1 VRVTVP
7 IAVIAV
13 AVRGG
18 AIIGVAIKLLHP
30 GLAADPESRRRFENE
45 ARSAAA
51 LNHPNIVAIH
61 DSGEERGVPFIV
73 MERLPGN
80 TLADLVSR
88 GALPQPAVRT
98 VLAEVL
104 AALAVAHR
112 AGILHRDVKPGNI
125 LFTSSGMAKVGDFGI
140 AKTTETNHTVA
151 GQIVG
156 TVAYL
161 SPERLGG
168 HPATPAD
175 DLYSVGV
182 VGYEALTGRRAFPQD
197 TLGALSHAI
206 MTQRPPALMALR
218 PDVDP
223 AFAALVERA
232 MAPRAQWR
240 FGTAEE
246 MNAALSNRSVK
257 LLGPQRP
264 STMFITSPLPPMLP
278 TAAAPARGPR
288 PPMSRTRKLAVAAAG
303 LVAIIVI
310 AAAFIVD
317 SWTDPTPV
325 PIAPI
330 TTTSVT
336 TSTNPTTTATNPFL
350 PPIVPTKKHG
360 HGNGSEEDDGD

>member
-1 VRVTVP
+1 MP
-7 IAVIAV
+7 LSA
-13 AVRGG
+13 
-18 AIIGVAIKLLHP
+18 VAIKLLHP

-80 TLADLVSR
+80 TLADLVAR

-104 AALAVAHR
+104 AALAAAHR

-168 HPATPAD
+168 HPQLPQMTCMPLGSSATKRSP
-175 DLYSVGV
+175 V
-182 VGYEALTGRRAFPQD
+182 VGHSHKTPLARCLT
-197 TLGALSHAI
+197 
-206 MTQRPPALMALR
+206 
-218 PDVDP
+218 
-223 AFAALVERA
+223 
-232 MAPRAQWR
+232 
-240 FGTAEE
+240 
-246 MNAALSNRSVK
+246 RS
-257 LLGPQRP
+257 
-264 STMFITSPLPPMLP
+264 
-278 TAAAPARGPR
+278 
-288 PPMSRTRKLAVAAAG
+288 
-303 LVAIIVI
+303 
-310 AAAFIVD
+310 
-317 SWTDPTPV
+317 
-325 PIAPI
+325 
-330 TTTSVT
+330 
-336 TSTNPTTTATNPFL
+336 
-350 PPIVPTKKHG
+350 
-360 HGNGSEEDDGD
+360 

>member
-1 VRVTVP
+1 MRVTVP

-246 MNAALSNRSVK
+246 MNAALSNRSAETF
-257 LLGPQRP
+257 RP
-264 STMFITSPLPPMLP
+264 
-278 TAAAPARGPR
+278 AAP
-288 PPMSRTRKLAVAAAG
+288 VHD
-303 LVAIIVI
+303 VHYI
-310 AAAFIVD
+310 AAAAD
-317 SWTDPTPV
+317 ASHGGSASARSPTPDEPNEEIGRGGGGPCRHHRHSGGV
-325 PIAPI
+325 HRGLVDR
-330 TTTSVT
+330 SH
-336 TSTNPTTTATNPFL
+336 S
-350 PPIVPTKKHG
+350 
-360 HGNGSEEDDGD
+360 GSHCADHHDERHDLDEPDDHRYESIPAAHRSNEEARTWKWL